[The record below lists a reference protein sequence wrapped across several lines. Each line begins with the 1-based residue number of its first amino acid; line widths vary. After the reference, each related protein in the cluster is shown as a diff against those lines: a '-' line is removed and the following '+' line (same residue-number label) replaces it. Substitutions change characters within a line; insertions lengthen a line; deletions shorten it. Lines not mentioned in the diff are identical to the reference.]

1 MSRSWHRVWAVL
13 RREYLLR
20 VKNKWFLIT
29 TFGLPLL
36 FLGMAFLPAVLMSTG
51 GGGETLRL
59 GVVDRV
65 GVEGADVPT
74 LLARQDSG
82 IVAEAVAVDTGA
94 SREEMLAALRTS
106 GHTAFLVLE
115 PEILEGEPAR
125 LLARRSIGEGRQ
137 RTIRDVVRQAAIQT
151 SLARAGVGDED
162 AAAVYERSRLGLSVT
177 RVDREGTQSE
187 AVLGVLALVLT
198 FMLYM
203 MFIVYGQMITR
214 GVLEEK
220 TSDIAEVLVS
230 SIRPWELMLG
240 KVLGIGGMGLTQIA
254 IWAVAVGLLTAYG
267 LTAAAGTLA
276 ELGVD
281 LGSLSLPLLR
291 VGGVFLLFFLL
302 GYFLFASV
310 FGAVGAIVGD
320 EQEVQQVS
328 FIPMMLVVIPFV
340 IAFTSFENPTSAA
353 MVWGSFFPF
362 FTPILMVV
370 RVTMGVA
377 AAWEVAVSVVGV
389 VLTTVGMAWLTGR
402 IYRVGIL
409 MTGKRPSLP
418 ELMRWIRYG

>member
-1 MSRSWHRVWAVL
+1 MSRSWRRVWAIL
-13 RREYLLR
+13 RREYVLR

-36 FLGMAFLPAVLMSTG
+36 FLGMAFLPALLVSA
-51 GGGETLRL
+51 GGGETLRM

-65 GVEGADVPT
+65 GMEGADLPS
-74 LLARQDSG
+74 LLARQDSTL
-82 IVAEAVAVDTGA
+82 VAEPVEVDTA
-94 SREEMLAALRTS
+94 ATREELLEALRTS
-106 GHTAFLVLE
+106 EKTAFLVLE
-115 PEILEGEPAR
+115 PGVLEGEPAT
-125 LLARRSIGEGRQ
+125 LLTRESVGEGRQ
-137 RTIRDVVRQAAIQT
+137 RDIRDAVRQAAIRT
-151 SLARAGVGDED
+151 GLARSGLDPEEAT
-162 AAAVYERSRLGLSVT
+162 AVYERSRLDLSVS

-187 AVLGVLALVLT
+187 ELMGALAITLT
-198 FMLYM
+198 FLLYM
-203 MFIVYGQMITR
+203 MFIIYGQMITR

-230 SIRPWELMLG
+230 SVRPWELMLG

-254 IWAVAVGLLTAYG
+254 IWAAAIGLLTAYG
-267 LTAAAGTLA
+267 LTAASSALTEMGI
-276 ELGVD
+276 D
-281 LGSLSLPLLR
+281 LGALPLLEI
-291 VGGVFLLFFLL
+291 GGVFLLFFLL
-302 GYFLFASV
+302 GYFLFASL

-328 FIPMMLVVIPFV
+328 FVPMMLVIIPFV
-340 IAFTSFENPTSAA
+340 IAFTSLQDPTSPV

-377 AAWEVAVSVVGV
+377 AAWEVIVSVVLV
-389 VLTTVGMAWLTGR
+389 VLTILGMAWLTGR

-409 MTGKRPSLP
+409 MTGKRPNLP

>member
-36 FLGMAFLPAVLMSTG
+36 FLGMAFLPALLMPTS

-65 GVEGADVPT
+65 GVEGADVPM
-74 LLARQDSG
+74 LLAGQDSG
-82 IVAEAVAVDTGA
+82 IVAETVAVDTGA
-94 SREEMLAALRTS
+94 SREEILAALRTS
-106 GHTAFLVLE
+106 DHTAFLVLE

-137 RTIRDVVRQAAIQT
+137 RTIRDAVRQAAIQT
-151 SLARAGVGDED
+151 SLARAGVGAED
-162 AAAVYERSRLGLSVT
+162 AAAVYERSRLELSVS
-177 RVDREGTQSE
+177 RVDRDSTQSE
-187 AVLGVLALVLT
+187 EVLGGLALVLT
-198 FMLYM
+198 FLLYM
-203 MFIVYGQMITR
+203 MFVVYGQMITR

-220 TSDIAEVLVS
+220 TSDIAEILVS
-230 SIRPWELMLG
+230 SLRPWELMLG

-254 IWAVAVGLLTAYG
+254 IWALAVGLLTAYG
-267 LTAAAGTLA
+267 LTAAAGALA

-281 LGSLSLPLLR
+281 LGALSLPLRR
-291 VGGVFLLFFLL
+291 VGAVFLLFFLL

-320 EQEVQQVS
+320 EQEVQQVN
-328 FIPMMLVVIPFV
+328 FIPIMLVVIPFV
-340 IAFTSFENPTSAA
+340 LAFTSLSNPTSPAI
-353 MVWGSFFPF
+353 VWGSFFPF

-377 AAWEVAVSVVGV
+377 AGWEVAVSALGV
-389 VLTTVGMAWLTGR
+389 ALTTIGMAWLTGR

>member
-1 MSRSWHRVWAVL
+1 MSRSWHRVWAIL

-36 FLGMAFLPAVLMSTG
+36 FLAMAFLPALLMTTG
-51 GGGETLRL
+51 GGDAVRL

-65 GVEGADVPT
+65 GVQGTPLPE
-74 LLARQDSG
+74 LLARQDSNL
-82 IVAEAVAVDTGA
+82 VAEPVAVDSAA
-94 SREEMLAALRTS
+94 SRAELLTALRTS
-106 GHTAFLVLE
+106 DYTGFLVLE
-115 PEILEGEPAR
+115 QRVLDGESAR
-125 LLARRSIGEGRQ
+125 LLARRSIGESQQ
-137 RTIRDVVRQAAIQT
+137 RAIRDAVRQAAIQT
-151 SLARAGVGDED
+151 SLARSGVSPE
-162 AAAVYERSRLGLSVT
+162 AAEAVYERSRLGLSVS

-187 AVLGVLALVLT
+187 EVLGLLALVLT

-203 MFIVYGQMITR
+203 MFIIYGQMITR

-230 SIRPWELMLG
+230 SVRPWELMLG
-240 KVLGIGGMGLTQIA
+240 QVLGIGGMGLTQIA
-254 IWAVAVGLLTAYG
+254 IWAVAIALLTAYG
-267 LTAAAGTLA
+267 LTAAGGALA
-276 ELGVD
+276 EMGVD

-291 VGGVFLLFFLL
+291 VGAIFLLFFLI

-328 FIPMMLVVIPFV
+328 FVPIMLVAIPFI
-340 IAFTSFENPTSAA
+340 IAITSFEDPTSPA
-353 MVWGSFFPF
+353 MVWGSYFPF
-362 FTPILMVV
+362 FTPILMLV

-377 AAWEVAVSVVGV
+377 AAWEVLVSVVGM
-389 VLTTVGMAWLTGR
+389 VLTTLGMAWLTGR

-418 ELMRWIRYG
+418 ELVRWIRYD

>member
-1 MSRSWHRVWAVL
+1 MSLAWRRVWTIL

-20 VKNKWFLIT
+20 VRNKWFLIT

-36 FLGMAFLPAVLMSTG
+36 FLAMAFLPALLMTT

-59 GVVDRV
+59 GVVDRM
-65 GVEGADVPT
+65 GVEGADLRE
-74 LLARQDSG
+74 LLARQDSA
-82 IVAEAVAVDTGA
+82 IVVEPAAVDSGA
-94 SREEMLAALRTS
+94 SREEILDALRTS
-106 GHTAFLVLE
+106 GAAAYLVLE
-115 PEILEGEPAR
+115 PDVLEGEPAT
-125 LLARRSIGEGRQ
+125 LLTRSSVGERRQ
-137 RTIRDVVRQAAIQT
+137 RAIRDAVRQAVIQT
-151 SLARAGVGDED
+151 GLTRSGLDAE
-162 AAAVYERSRLGLSVT
+162 AAATVYERSRLGLSVS

-187 AVLGVLALVLT
+187 EALGVLALVLT
-198 FMLYM
+198 LVLYM

-230 SIRPWELMLG
+230 SVRPWELMLG

-254 IWAVAVGLLTAYG
+254 IWAVAIGLLTVYG

-276 ELGVD
+276 EMGVD
-281 LGSLSLPLLR
+281 LGALSLPLLE
-291 VGGVFLLFFLL
+291 VGGIFLLFFLF

-310 FGAVGAIVGD
+310 FGMVGAIVGD

-328 FIPMMLVVIPFV
+328 FVPMMLVIIPFV
-340 IAFTSFENPTSAA
+340 IVFSSFQDPASPA

-362 FTPILMVV
+362 FTPILMLFRVV
-370 RVTMGVA
+370 MGVA
-377 AAWEVAVSVVGV
+377 AAWEVVVSFVGMAAA
-389 VLTTVGMAWLTGR
+389 TVGMAWLTGR

-409 MTGKRPSLP
+409 MTGKRPNLP
-418 ELMRWIRYG
+418 ELIRWIRYG